1 MIFPCL
7 RLYYFNFKDMIARRC
22 KFDDVFNSLNI
33 DDHAAAEQKT
43 NFRYGIVSIII
54 TMGQ

>member
-1 MIFPCL
+1 MPEDANLMI
-7 RLYYFNFKDMIARRC
+7 N
-22 KFDDVFNSLNI
+22 VFNSLNI

-43 NFRYGIVSIII
+43 NFRYVIASIII